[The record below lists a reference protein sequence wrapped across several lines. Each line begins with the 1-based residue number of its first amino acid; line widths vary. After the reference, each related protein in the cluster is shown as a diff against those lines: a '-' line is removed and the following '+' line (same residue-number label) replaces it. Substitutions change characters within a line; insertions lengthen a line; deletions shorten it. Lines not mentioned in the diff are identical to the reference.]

1 MTVVKVILALALSY
15 LIGSFQP
22 SYIFGKLIK
31 KVDIRD
37 YGSGNPGATNA
48 IRVFGVKF
56 GMMCLIIDALKGAL
70 AVLIVKF
77 LFGPEWIQL
86 QLAAGIAAIFGH
98 NYPFYMGF
106 KGGKGVAAT
115 LGIILM
121 VDWRV
126 FVLAGT
132 PAILILLI
140 TRIMSVAS
148 LTFQFLTLVFFIFFN
163 ITNDSLISIAVTA
176 ALYPLISFWRHRQNI
191 SRLIAGEEPKL
202 WGKGSK
208 KITLETAVAEDE
220 EEDKMFDDEITENE

>member
-1 MTVVKVILALALSY
+1 MTIILKVFLALALSY

-56 GMMCLIIDALKGAL
+56 GMMCLLIDALKGAI
-70 AVLIVKF
+70 AVLIVKYA
-77 LFGPEWIQL
+77 FGPDDIAL
-86 QLAAGIAAIFGH
+86 QLIAGIAAIFGH

-121 VDWRV
+121 IDWRV
-126 FVLAGT
+126 FVCAGT
-132 PAILILLI
+132 PAILTLLI
-140 TRIMSVAS
+140 TRIMSISS
-148 LTFQFLTLVFFIFFN
+148 LLFQLLTLVFFIFFN
-163 ITNDSLISIAVTA
+163 ITNNHLISIAVTA

-208 KITLETAVAEDE
+208 KISLDKNVPDETIGEDE
-220 EEDKMFDDEITENE
+220 

>member
-1 MTVVKVILALALSY
+1 MTIAKVLLALGLSY

-48 IRVFGVKF
+48 IRVFGFKF
-56 GMMCLIIDALKGAL
+56 GMTCLLIDALKGAI
-70 AVLIVKF
+70 AVLIVKL
-77 LFGPEWIQL
+77 LFADDIIWL

-106 KGGKGVAAT
+106 KGGKGVAAS

-121 VDWRV
+121 VDWRI
-126 FVLAGT
+126 FLLAGI
-132 PAILILLI
+132 PAILVLLI
-140 TRIMSVAS
+140 TRIMSIAS
-148 LTFQFLTLVFFIFFN
+148 LTFQFLALVFFIFFN

-176 ALYPLISFWRHRQNI
+176 AFYPLISFWRHRKNI

-208 KITLETAVAEDE
+208 KITLETAIAEDE
-220 EEDKMFDDEITENE
+220 EEDEMFDDISE